1 MTERERL
8 VEMLNKATDE
18 HGICFDKIAGYMLAS
33 GVIVPTG
40 NIGDTACVVD
50 ENSNEF
56 DNIDKYHMCSI
67 GGKGA
72 HAYRAIQEV
81 LDIINQQEI
90 EIERLKQE
98 NKEYCETNRIITYQ
112 RNQRD
117 KEIRALHNQLNGLNF
132 MDKQIKSEAIKG
144 FAERFS
150 KALSEFDMSS
160 VGLPDY
166 DRGYKDCMTAI
177 KDTIDNLVKE
187 MTEEGHGRTKEWD

>member
-1 MTERERL
+1 MTDNEII
-8 VEMLNKATDE
+8 KALECCDFTDIKACE
-18 HGICFDKIAGYMLAS
+18 ECPLYHTFHCSF
-33 GVIVPTG
+33 VI
-40 NIGDTACVVD
+40 
-50 ENSNEF
+50 
-56 DNIDKYHMCSI
+56 IDKT
-67 GGKGA
+67 
-72 HAYRAIQEV
+72 
-81 LDIINQQEI
+81 LDLVNRQNA

-98 NKEYCETNRIITYQ
+98 NKEYCEDNRIIAYQ

-132 MDKQIKSEAIKG
+132 MDKQIKSEAIKE